1 MPDLIREIK
10 IGVSEV
16 ATQKALSHRE
26 AVLPLFA
33 GAFSLR
39 ANFAI
44 LFFVN
49 PAFALIEKFMYFF
62 VKILLSVI
70 DINALVSYIF
80 KTRCY
85 K

>member
-49 PAFALIEKFMYFF
+49 PAFSLPMTYIEFYFF
-62 VKILLSVI
+62 L
-70 DINALVSYIF
+70 
-80 KTRCY
+80 
-85 K
+85 